1 MFLVVLE
8 GMVYTVGAIFAAAAL
23 YLGTYVRTKI
33 QKNNFVFDSL
43 SQTICF
49 WIFLCASS
57 LFLFIYLFWL
67 FFQFFLGMRWYKGQ
81 SVPFMNVFNPDSQ
94 VRIITRVGIWSLN
107 SFFLLSSFHLQIFSS
122 YFSFFTFHFSLP
134 IFFIFHFSFFRCISR
149 ISNSCLRRECR

>member
-49 WIFLCASS
+49 
-57 LFLFIYLFWL
+57 
-67 FFQFFLGMRWYKGQ
+67 
-81 SVPFMNVFNPDSQ
+81 
-94 VRIITRVGIWSLN
+94 
-107 SFFLLSSFHLQIFSS
+107 
-122 YFSFFTFHFSLP
+122 
-134 IFFIFHFSFFRCISR
+134 
-149 ISNSCLRRECR
+149 